1 MSSVACLLASPA
13 VAASFVY
20 DSFLDDTFVG
30 SIVKTDTFKCALVT
44 GYTPNQITHTRWSDV
59 SAN

>member
-1 MSSVACLLASPA
+1 LSSVACLFASPA

-20 DSFLDDTFVG
+20 DSFLDDTFAG